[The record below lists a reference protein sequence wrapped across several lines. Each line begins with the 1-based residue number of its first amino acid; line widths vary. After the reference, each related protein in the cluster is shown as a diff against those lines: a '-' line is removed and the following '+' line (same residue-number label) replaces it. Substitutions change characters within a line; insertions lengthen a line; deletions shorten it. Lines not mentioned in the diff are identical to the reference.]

1 MGISISSMR
10 LIGKTMKDRRL
21 SGKCVTYGVQG
32 IEGQYGDVKR
42 ILSLEGYKYR
52 NVAIDS
58 IIMDDITQYGNTIHQ
73 SVFFNML
80 GFDVVDSIDVFTKEN
95 PTHVLN
101 LNEPIER
108 TMHGRYDMVY
118 DGGTAEHCF
127 DIPEVL
133 SNTVRLLKAGGTVI
147 HHLPISGYL
156 EHGYY
161 QFSPSL
167 FFDFYKANNFTD
179 IEAKIHISYSN
190 RKSCYFD
197 FTSPAKLP
205 DNFGH
210 PAMIFFTAKKRA
222 GHNDVVFPVQS
233 VNPEHFIRNAM
244 TESFL
249 SALYTRLPR
258 GFAFKALQ
266 LLKKITCMYACKRLQ

>member
-1 MGISISSMR
+1 MAISISSMR
-10 LIGKTMKDRRL
+10 LIGKTMKGRRL

-32 IEGQYGDVKR
+32 IEGQYDDVQK
-42 ILSLEGYKYR
+42 ILSLEGIKYR
-52 NVAIDS
+52 DVDKDS
-58 IIMDDITQYGNTIHQ
+58 IVMDGITHYGKTIHQ

-101 LNEPIER
+101 LNEPIEQA
-108 TMHGRYDMVY
+108 MYGRYDMVY

-127 DIPEVL
+127 NLPEVL
-133 SNTVRLLKAGGTVI
+133 CNTVRLLKAGGIVI
-147 HHLPISGYL
+147 HHLPISGNL

-161 QFSPSL
+161 QLSPSL
-167 FFDFYKANNFTD
+167 LYDFYTANNFAEID
-179 IEAKIHISYSN
+179 AKIQINYSS

-197 FTSPAKLP
+197 FISAARLP

-210 PAMIFFTAKKRA
+210 PAMVFFTARKMAVRK
-222 GHNDVVFPVQS
+222 DIVFPVQAA
-233 VNPEHFIRNAM
+233 NPEHFIKNSK
-244 TESFL
+244 TETFL

-258 GFAFKALQ
+258 DFAFKALQ
-266 LLKKITCMYACKRLQ
+266 LLKKITCMNACKRI